1 MQLSIETHR
10 TVLNQILRQ
19 TNSTLA
25 EGPFAVLVNHTRLLD
40 FDIKRRHFRQELDKQ
55 DKVRHRFYVIYKARK
70 DRLVKC
76 KTNADLEMQ
85 LQLVQLNHC
94 DGVLKNNI
102 AEIPYKATKYL
113 TIQ

>member
-40 FDIKRRHFRQELDKQ
+40 FDIKRRHLRQELDKQ
-55 DKVRHRFYVIYKARK
+55 DKELSLLKERNHDLTQNDLK
-70 DRLVKC
+70 VK
-76 KTNADLEMQ
+76 
-85 LQLVQLNHC
+85 
-94 DGVLKNNI
+94 
-102 AEIPYKATKYL
+102 
-113 TIQ
+113 